1 MAENEPPTDAKLLM
15 SIYKRSGAFD
25 QQRKRLLEDFKS
37 SETHKNLLL
46 KLQMMLDN
54 KVKNDP
60 SILAKNRGKMGALIQ
75 GEIVNQH
82 SSTNEPGLLG
92 IVDKDIQEKIIE
104 SPDFRHLIESEI
116 KDIRRKVLGISD
128 EDYKK
133 MLEEEEN
140 KKLKDQEEAKRKASE
155 RAQEERD
162 REERDRDIAYK
173 NNFKV
178 KKPTNK
184 LFKAPR
190 IKFAARDGGRE
201 DDEEPRPLMY

>member
-37 SETHKNLLL
+37 SKTHKNLLL

-82 SSTNEPGLLG
+82 SSTNDPGLLG

-128 EDYKK
+128 EDHKK

-140 KKLKDQEEAKRKASE
+140 QKLKDQEEAKRKASE

-178 KKPTNK
+178 KKPANK

-201 DDEEPRPLMY
+201 DDKEPRPLMY

>member
-82 SSTNEPGLLG
+82 SSTNDPGLLG

-128 EDYKK
+128 EDHKK

-140 KKLKDQEEAKRKASE
+140 QKLKDQEEAKRKASE

-178 KKPTNK
+178 KKPANK

-201 DDEEPRPLMY
+201 DDKEPRPLMY

>member
-1 MAENEPPTDAKLLM
+1 MAENEPPTDAKSLM

-82 SSTNEPGLLG
+82 SSTNDPGLLG

-128 EDYKK
+128 EDHKK

-140 KKLKDQEEAKRKASE
+140 QKLKDQEEAKRKASE

-178 KKPTNK
+178 KKPANK
-184 LFKAPR
+184 SFKAPR

-201 DDEEPRPLMY
+201 DDKEPRPLMY

>member
-82 SSTNEPGLLG
+82 SSTNDPGLLG

-128 EDYKK
+128 EDHKK
-133 MLEEEEN
+133 MLEM
-140 KKLKDQEEAKRKASE
+140 KKIRNSRTKKKQSVKRASE
-155 RAQEERD
+155 LRKKE
-162 REERDRDIAYK
+162 IAK
-173 NNFKV
+173 NEIGILH
-178 KKPTNK
+178 TRTT
-184 LFKAPR
+184 LR
-190 IKFAARDGGRE
+190 
-201 DDEEPRPLMY
+201 

>member
-82 SSTNEPGLLG
+82 SSTNDPGLLG

-128 EDYKK
+128 EDHKK
-133 MLEEEEN
+133 MLEDEEN
-140 KKLKDQEEAKRKASE
+140 QKLKDQEEAKRKASE

-178 KKPTNK
+178 KKPANK

-201 DDEEPRPLMY
+201 DDKEPRPLMY